1 MTKVLGPRLFTHD
14 EAEAQLPLVKKCLA
28 RFQDRFARYEELK
41 RDLSVLRL
49 VSCSGSDENN
59 PDASALGKKEKQLA
73 VLLKQMQTIQR
84 ELFSAGCVP
93 KSIHEGLVDFFALKD
108 GCLVFLCWKQ
118 GEDRIGAWHTL
129 EGGFAGRMPIE
140 TFLGKPSGEVEEA

>member
-1 MTKVLGPRLFTHD
+1 MAKVLGPRLFTHD

-28 RFQDRFARYEELK
+28 RFQDRFARHEALK
-41 RDLSVLRL
+41 RELSVLRL
-49 VSCSGSDENN
+49 VSCSGSDESN
-59 PDASALGKKEKQLA
+59 PDVSALGNKESQLA
-73 VLLKQMQTIQR
+73 ALLKQMQSIQR
-84 ELFSAGCVP
+84 ELFTAGCVP

-108 GCLVFLCWKQ
+108 GRLVFLCWKQ

-129 EGGFAGRMPIE
+129 EGGFARRMPIE